1 MLITFFILI
10 VILFFTKKEEAVFN
24 LLGMS
29 AFITDLSMIVLLWE
43 IAIFKKQKPRKSK
56 FLKIKILISFLIC
69 VIVNVAIGYLLGPDI
84 VLIYLF
90 VALLLPLIIWLSFK
104 LIK

>member
-43 IAIFKKQKPRKSK
+43 IAIFKKQKTSKMK

-69 VIVNVAIGYLLGPDI
+69 VIVNLALYYIVGFDI
-84 VLIYLF
+84 FLIYLF
-90 VALLLPLIIWLSFK
+90 VALLLPPIIWLSLK